1 MKVIV
6 DKIRVL
12 FCFDKI
18 VRFLLHSKY
27 MFSCSAAICRF
38 VYCMHVMFSMKIF
51 ISYLSLST
59 VGVND
64 VEEIMSLLL
73 MTYKE
78 LLFIA
83 LQLHL
88 YGKRSTC

>member
-6 DKIRVL
+6 DKIGVL

-27 MFSCSAAICRF
+27 MCSCSTAICRY

-59 VGVND
+59 VRVND
-64 VEEIMSLLL
+64 VEEIMSL
-73 MTYKE
+73 
-78 LLFIA
+78 
-83 LQLHL
+83 
-88 YGKRSTC
+88 